1 MKYLAA
7 FSMAFTIVY
16 VLIPVLSKLSFKIGF
31 LDVPNE
37 RKMHKQP
44 IPVAGGIGIFIS
56 FVIVFLLF
64 VRHEGE
70 KILAVLLGSLL
81 IIGIGILDDWYKTHG
96 KDFPA
101 LPKFIVQIASAVLV
115 YLSGIVFWGFHN
127 PFTGTDV
134 VLPVW
139 MQFFFTIMWIF
150 GVTTVINFSDGM
162 DGLAGG
168 ITSISATTLF
178 IVALIKGQP
187 ISAMMAIILVGAVL
201 GFLRYNR
208 YPARIFM
215 GDSGATFLG
224 YILAIIALDGTFK
237 QATILS
243 IFIPVL
249 ALGVPIFDNI
259 FVVFKRI
266 KERKPIYKADNS
278 QIHFRLLSY
287 GLNQKQVVVFLYLV
301 SLCLSLTSIIV
312 LLISV

>member
-1 MKYLAA
+1 MKYVAA
-7 FSMAFTIVY
+7 FAMAFTIVY
-16 VLIPVLSKLSFKIGF
+16 FLIPVLSKLSYKIGF
-31 LDVPNE
+31 LDMPNE
-37 RKMHKQP
+37 RKIHKQP
-44 IPVAGGIGIFIS
+44 VPVMGGIGMFIG
-56 FVIVFLLF
+56 FVTVFLIF
-64 VRHEGE
+64 VRHEGD
-70 KILAVLLGSLL
+70 KTLAVLIGSLL
-81 IIGIGILDDWYKTHG
+81 IIGIGIVDDWYKTHG
-96 KDFPA
+96 KEFPA
-101 LPKFIVQIASAVLV
+101 LPKFVVQIASAVLV
-115 YLSGIVFWGFHN
+115 YQSGIVFWGFNN
-127 PFTGTDV
+127 PFTHTDV

-168 ITSISATTLF
+168 ISTISATTLF
-178 IVALIKGQP
+178 IVALIKQQP
-187 ISAMMAIILVGAVL
+187 ISAMMAIILVGAII

-224 YILAIIALDGTFK
+224 FILSIIALDGTFK
-237 QATILS
+237 QATVLS

-266 KERKPIYKADNS
+266 KERKPIYKADRS
-278 QIHFRLLSY
+278 QIHFRLLSH

-312 LLISV
+312 LLISA

>member
-1 MKYLAA
+1 MKYLIP
-7 FSMAFTIVY
+7 FMMAFAIVY
-16 VLIPVLSKLSFKIGF
+16 ILIPVLSKLSFKIGF
-31 LDVPNE
+31 LDMPNE
-37 RKMHKQP
+37 RKIHKQP
-44 IPVAGGIGIFIS
+44 IPVMGGIGIFIG

-70 KILAVLLGSLL
+70 KTLAVLLGSLL
-81 IIGIGILDDWYKTHG
+81 IIGIGVIDDWYKTRG

-101 LPKFIVQIASAVLV
+101 LPKFVVQIASAVLV
-115 YLSGIVFWGFHN
+115 YHSGIVFWGFHN
-127 PFTGTDV
+127 PFTHTDV
-134 VLPVW
+134 ILPVW
-139 MQFFFTIMWIF
+139 LQFSFTIMWIF
-150 GVTTVINFSDGM
+150 GVTTVINFSDGI

-168 ITSISATTLF
+168 ITTISATTLF
-178 IVALIKGQP
+178 IVALTKGQH

-208 YPARIFM
+208 HPARIFM

-224 YILAIIALDGTFK
+224 FVVSIIALDGAFK
-237 QATILS
+237 QATVLS

-266 KERKPIYKADNS
+266 RERKPIYKADKS
-278 QIHFRLLSY
+278 QIHFRLMSR

-312 LLISV
+312 LLISA